1 MSAPLLPGSPCTTP
15 NGAGAVS
22 TAWGDDGRMYTQY
35 GGVWVIVR
43 HVVREMTGTTA
54 GQAVSHPQGGVVLW
68 AYLESEVSPS

>member
-1 MSAPLLPGSPCTTP
+1 MSALLPGDACATP
-15 NGAGAVS
+15 NGPGWVS

-43 HVVREMTGTTA
+43 HVVKEMTSTTA

-68 AYLESEVSPS
+68 AYEEKEVMG